1 MKWLKANRYA
11 NWKRENSSEIVDI
24 ELLQH
29 RHMRRKWQCISILLN
44 LDQALARD
52 RATSR
57 AIPGRRIG
65 RADGL
70 DLAFPGHFAKKS
82 SNLGHFAKKKPRH
95 FAKKSSNFGH
105 FAKKPGLFAKKS
117 SNLGHFAKKPLVI
130 FQKSH

>member
-1 MKWLKANRYA
+1 MA
-11 NWKRENSSEIVDI
+11 SH
-24 ELLQH
+24 LLG
-29 RHMRRKWQCISILLN
+29 ISILLN

-82 SNLGHFAKKKPRH
+82 SNLGHFAKKTSIFCEKVLELRP
-95 FAKKSSNFGH
+95 FCKK
-105 FAKKPGLFAKKS
+105 ALDILQKKS
-117 SNLGHFAKKPLVI
+117 SNLGHFAKKSSNFLGIPDLA
-130 FQKSH
+130 FPSHFEKKSSSLGHFAKKIP